1 MSSTNRIRQVTN
13 HLVAAI
19 EAEAEEKGIHID
31 EYIARNGHTR
41 NNQSHG
47 SEQAEFT
54 QRLKE
59 MPRVSKDIAT
69 WTNAE
74 LMRRGLALGASDDQV
89 SDILASTDS
98 RAELLAL
105 VSSLEPPPPASAT
118 VEQITV
124 DVHTTTVEK
133 MSEILERVGA
143 VVITNAASQELMDA
157 IDVQLE
163 EAGAWNI
170 SRGKQVGG
178 RPAGRMQMD
187 MLIKA
192 PLTEKLVTNDYVT
205 GVARHVLGPHCKRI
219 ALKELSGE
227 YTEFSIHIPVLS
239 DAMPTNTTHTY
250 TMHVSIRGST
260 RQLYA
265 EVSPRGPVL
274 AGNATFPLTGSET
287 QCCGCRADLL
297 SVRPCTRLQWHH
309 EPVAWSTNMLWA
321 IDDFTAENGGTN
333 VVPYSHRSTMYMREN
348 GRELLDG
355 NFDPNECASCSLCH
369 AVR

>member
-1 MSSTNRIRQVTN
+1 MPPIKRIRQVTS

-31 EYIARNGHTR
+31 EYIARHGHTR
-41 NNQSHG
+41 NSQRG
-47 SEQAEFT
+47 SEQAHFT

-59 MPRVSKDIAT
+59 MPRVSKDLAN

-74 LMRRGLALGASDDQV
+74 LMRRGLALGASDDQI

-105 VSSLEPPPPASAT
+105 VSFLEPPPPSSAT

-124 DVHTTTVEK
+124 DARTATIEE

-187 MLIKA
+187 MLLQA

-219 ALKELSGE
+219 ALKELSGVH
-227 YTEFSIHIPVLS
+227 TESRICMLVVTDPMSTDTMHASI
-239 DAMPTNTTHTY
+239 
-250 TMHVSIRGST
+250 MHVSIRGST
-260 RQLYA
+260 RQLHA
-265 EVSPRGPVL
+265 EISPRGSVL
-274 AGNATFPLTGSET
+274 AGNAISFP
-287 QCCGCRADLL
+287 
-297 SVRPCTRLQWHH
+297 P
-309 EPVAWSTNMLWA
+309 
-321 IDDFTAENGGTN
+321 
-333 VVPYSHRSTMYMREN
+333 
-348 GRELLDG
+348 
-355 NFDPNECASCSLCH
+355 SCSFVSDTVMQMLL
-369 AVR
+369 